1 MLTPSPWPVF
11 GLTRWKRS
19 ESNVQQFPYFEF
31 SGSNREIGR
40 QHGSLAG
47 DLVHTHL
54 SMALGKLEAKEVDH
68 ELARTRAG
76 LYVPFIQQHAPHF
89 AEELEGLAEGAGISL
104 EDAYILQLRAEL
116 AVAPDEDGTEE
127 AAMAR
132 EAMAHECTTFTIS
145 GKHTADGVPIAG
157 QNADLPAGTRD
168 VGIVMRVTPDDRP
181 AILMLTPAGQISY
194 IGINDQGLAVFAN
207 FLNTGNWRAGFP
219 RYLLSRTML
228 EHDSIDAALA
238 KLATIPRASSRNVLM
253 MEGSGNAVD
262 MELAVEREARIDP
275 QDGILAHS
283 NHFVAGELADCETST
298 PDRLNNSCLRL
309 ERMTSLIQADSGSIT
324 PETTMEYFRDRA
336 NAPDAICRHLGDGPG
351 DYITFASVIARPSEG
366 EMWVAVGPP
375 DEHEYQRYSLHS

>member
-1 MLTPSPWPVF
+1 M
-11 GLTRWKRS
+11 
-19 ESNVQQFPYFEF
+19 QQFPYFEF

-40 QHGSLAG
+40 QHGKLAG
-47 DLVHTHL
+47 DLVHKHL
-54 SMALGKLEAKEVDH
+54 GMALGKLAAKDVDH
-68 ELARTRAG
+68 ELARRRAG
-76 LYVPFIQQHAPHF
+76 LYVPFIQEFSPHF
-89 AEELEGLAEGAGISL
+89 AEELEGLAGGAGISV

-116 AVAPDEDGTEE
+116 AVAPEEDGTEE

-168 VGIVMRVTPDDRP
+168 VGMVMKVTPDDRP
-181 AILMLTPAGQISY
+181 GILMVTPAGQISY
-194 IGINDQGLAVFAN
+194 IGINDQGMAVFAN
-207 FLNTGNWRAGFP
+207 FLNTGNWRAGYP
-219 RYLLSRTML
+219 RYLLSRSVL
-228 EHDSIDAALA
+228 EHDTIDAALT

-253 MEGSGNAVD
+253 MERSGKAVD
-262 MELAVEREARIDP
+262 VELAVERDARIDP
-275 QDGILAHS
+275 DDGILAHS
-283 NHFVAGELADCETST
+283 NHFVAGELSNCEMST

-309 ERMTSLIQADSGSIT
+309 DRMTEMIVADSGSIT
-324 PETTMEYFRDRA
+324 PARTMDYFRDRT

-375 DEHEYQRYSLHS
+375 DEFEYTRYSFTG